1 MTDQHTKLGSLLS
14 LTCSEQVSEYL
25 SAHPV
30 SYSLPRN
37 FYTDQH
43 HFDLEM
49 EQIFQKEWLFVGLT
63 CEIPAKG
70 NFITLQIGS
79 SPITIV
85 RGDKGKVRAFHNV
98 CRHRGSKLC
107 LAKQGKVAKLVC
119 SYHQWTYEL
128 DGNLL
133 YAGTNMGSDFDKSKF
148 SLHPINC
155 RTAGGYMYVSLSE
168 NPTNIDA
175 YFDDLERYLEPY
187 DLDNAKVAVQSTIVE
202 EANWK
207 LVIENNRECYHCDG
221 SHPELLSSLLEWD
234 DTEDPRA
241 SDEFRALVASKQ
253 ALWEA
258 EGIPYKHVSHGYGL
272 RNRIV
277 RMPLKDG
284 TVAMTQDGRAAC
296 SKLMGRIKN
305 PDLGSMRILHLP
317 NSWCHAQGDHIVVFE
332 VRPLGPQ
339 LTEVITKWVV
349 NKEAV
354 EGVDY
359 HIDRL
364 TYVWNATNSQDRNL
378 VENNQRGVNSIAY
391 QPGPYSETY
400 EFGVINFIDWFSHTM
415 QKNIAAN
422 GPQ

>member
-1 MTDQHTKLGSLLS
+1 MTDRHIKLDSLLPVS
-14 LTCSEQVSEYL
+14 CSEQVSKYL
-25 SAHPV
+25 NTHPV
-30 SYSLPRN
+30 GYSLPRN
-37 FYTDQH
+37 FYTDPH

-49 EQIFQKEWLFVGLT
+49 EQIFQKEWLFVGLS

-70 NFITLQIGS
+70 NFITLQIGG

-85 RGDKGKVRAFHNV
+85 RGDQGQIRAFHNV

-128 DGNLL
+128 DGKLL

-155 RTAGGYMYVSLSE
+155 RTAGGYMYVSLSD

-187 DLDNAKVAVQSTIVE
+187 DLDNAKVAVQSTIIE

-221 SHPELLSSLLEWD
+221 SHPELLTSMLEWD

-258 EGIPYKHVSHGYGL
+258 EGIAYKHVSHGHGL

-296 SKLMGRIKN
+296 SQLMGRIKN

-359 HIDRL
+359 DIDRL
-364 TYVWNATNSQDRNL
+364 TYVWNATNNQDRNL

-422 GPQ
+422 SPQ

>member
-1 MTDQHTKLGSLLS
+1 MTDRHIKLDSLLPVS
-14 LTCSEQVSEYL
+14 CSEQVSKYL
-25 SAHPV
+25 NAHPV
-30 SYSLPRN
+30 GYSLPRN
-37 FYTDQH
+37 FYTDPH

-49 EQIFQKEWLFVGLT
+49 EQIFQKEWLFVGLS

-70 NFITLQIGS
+70 NFITLQIGG

-85 RGDKGKVRAFHNV
+85 RGDQGQIRAFHNV

-128 DGNLL
+128 DGKLL

-155 RTAGGYMYVSLSE
+155 RTAGGYMYVSLSD

-187 DLDNAKVAVQSTIVE
+187 DLDNAKVAVQSTIIE

-221 SHPELLSSLLEWD
+221 SHPELLTSLLEWD

-258 EGIPYKHVSHGYGL
+258 EGIAYKHVSHGHGL

-359 HIDRL
+359 DIDRL
-364 TYVWNATNSQDRNL
+364 TYVWNATNNQDRNL

-422 GPQ
+422 SPQ

>member
-1 MTDQHTKLGSLLS
+1 MTDRHIKLDSLLPVS
-14 LTCSEQVSEYL
+14 CSEQVSEYL
-25 SAHPV
+25 NSHPV
-30 SYSLPRN
+30 GFSLPRK

-43 HFDLEM
+43 YFDLEM

-85 RGDKGKVRAFHNV
+85 RGDQGQIRAFHNV

-155 RTAGGYMYVSLSE
+155 RTAGGYMYVSLSD

-175 YFDDLERYLEPY
+175 YFDDLQRYLEPY

-221 SHPELLSSLLEWD
+221 SHPELLTSLLEWD

-253 ALWEA
+253 AIWEA
-258 EGIPYKHVSHGYGL
+258 EGIPYKHVSHGHGL

-359 HIDRL
+359 NIDRL

-400 EFGVINFIDWFSHTM
+400 EFGVINFIDWFSHSM